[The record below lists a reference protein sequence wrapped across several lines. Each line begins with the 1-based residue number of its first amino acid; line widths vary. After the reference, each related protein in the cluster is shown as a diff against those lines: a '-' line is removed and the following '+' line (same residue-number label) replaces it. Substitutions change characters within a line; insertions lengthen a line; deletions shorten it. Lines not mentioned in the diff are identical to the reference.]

1 VSTQLQPY
9 VENLASAVITAVEQ
23 RKLANQAARRTNLNP
38 EFRTTGAYPVYWLQN
53 LSTVET
59 NAVDRVNRIA
69 RNTSI
74 LATVSEIVIDL
85 PVVKPDNAD
94 CILALKKP
102 GAADFQS
109 ITNHPGNFNLTAGGL
124 GKLDGCK

>member
-1 VSTQLQPY
+1 MSTQLQPY